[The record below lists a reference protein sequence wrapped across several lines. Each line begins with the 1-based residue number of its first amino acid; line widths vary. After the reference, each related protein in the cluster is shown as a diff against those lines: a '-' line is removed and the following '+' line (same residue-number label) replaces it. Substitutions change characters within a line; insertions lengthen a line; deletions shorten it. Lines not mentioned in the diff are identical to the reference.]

1 MKRKPFDGE
10 MEEDQRRQQR
20 TFRWSSTGWLI
31 LHSRLCVIWR
41 RTTSSSFRFIARIFR
56 RRVACNGTTS
66 SSRLLRLV
74 TRDYFIRIET
84 SSGLHFCA
92 LLFFI
97 SVYFIAYPD
106 LLCFATHPRAHP
118 SGTWS
123 SATSLTRRSRGHA
136 WLELWNN
143 FCTELLKP
151 LVLHMPL

>member
-84 SSGLHFCA
+84 SSGLLCTAILYFC
-92 LLFFI
+92 LFHSLPRPPMFRYPPTSTPKRDVII
-97 SVYFIAYPD
+97 SYVTD
-106 LLCFATHPRAHP
+106 
-118 SGTWS
+118 
-123 SATSLTRRSRGHA
+123 
-136 WLELWNN
+136 
-143 FCTELLKP
+143 
-151 LVLHMPL
+151 